1 MKLIFIHGAAC
12 TPAVFHRQRAA
23 FPDSVALALPGHGV
37 PGTASDIAGFAD
49 AVEGQIA
56 AEGWNEV
63 VLCGS
68 SMGGAIAMEIAI
80 RARVPLAGLVTIGS
94 GAKLRVAPAII
105 ESLRRDDPTVLA
117 TLADAMF
124 AAPND
129 RSRALMLEEFLAIS
143 PEQRLADFLA
153 CDAFD
158 ARERVAEIA
167 VPTLLLVGERD
178 IMTPPD
184 RSAFLG
190 DRIVGAR
197 VEVLPGLGHLAM
209 LEGPEAT
216 NLQLAGFV
224 DSLHG

>member
-1 MKLIFIHGAAC
+1 MKLVFIHGAAC
-12 TPAVFHRQRAA
+12 TPAVFDRQRTA

-49 AVEGQIA
+49 AVEAAIA

-68 SMGGAIAMEIAI
+68 SMGGAIALEIAI

-94 GAKLRVAPAII
+94 GAKLRVAPAIL
-105 ESLRRDDPTVLA
+105 ESLRRDDPAVLA

-129 RSRALMLEEFLAIS
+129 RSRALMIEQFLAIS

-216 NLQLAGFV
+216 NLQLARFV
-224 DSLHG
+224 DSIRG